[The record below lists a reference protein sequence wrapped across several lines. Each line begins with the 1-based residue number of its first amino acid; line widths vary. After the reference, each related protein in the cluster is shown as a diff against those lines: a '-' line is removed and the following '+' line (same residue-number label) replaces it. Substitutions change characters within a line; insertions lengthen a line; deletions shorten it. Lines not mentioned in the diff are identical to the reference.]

1 MTRTPTIRAHGP
13 VPRATRRLKRRHD
26 LTPRRHAES
35 AFTIIEILIVVVI
48 LGILAA
54 FVVPQFSNASHVARE
69 NSLKDDLRYL
79 RTQILVFKAQHRD
92 SPPGYP
98 GGNTNAVPTEADFI
112 AQMTKASN
120 ERCQVNPATTSAF
133 PLGPYIQKVPP
144 NPLNGQ
150 TAVLVIRNGLPLPTT
165 YQGAT
170 YGWIYK
176 PETQEI
182 IANSDKKDGNGVPYM
197 QY

>member
-1 MTRTPTIRAHGP
+1 MPTIRGHGP
-13 VPRATRRLKRRHD
+13 APRATRRQGGRHD
-26 LTPRRHAES
+26 RAARQT

-79 RTQILVFKAQHRD
+79 RPQILVFKAQHRD

-98 GGNTNAVPTEADFI
+98 GGNTNAVPTESDFI

-133 PLGPYIQKVPP
+133 PLGPYIQKMPP

-150 TAVLVIRNGLPLPTT
+150 AAVLVVRNGLPLPTT
-165 YQGAT
+165 YQGTT